1 MWKSQQHQHHQHQHQ
16 RRHVGCSAKT
26 RAGVNTGAHWS
37 NAPLVFFLPDETH
50 SRTAGRGV
58 YQPVSRRCRQRAIRV
73 ARGDGEKAREYS
85 CLGPPPYPNSHLP
98 PYLPLRLLVFYSD
111 IRKILSRPVRHT
123 PYPKVVKTVSMC
135 LFLRHSLFLIFFSLS
150 HLYHLNLALPSVMDA
165 VLVLFD
171 LRLAVLFFKYSTW
184 HGSAMK
190 SMYF

>member
-1 MWKSQQHQHHQHQHQ
+1 MWKSQQHQHHHHQHQ

-85 CLGPPPYPNSHLP
+85 CLGPPPTPTATF
-98 PYLPLRLLVFYSD
+98 PLIFLSDSSFSILTSVKSYHGRSGILRTRRSLKRYRCVFSFATP
-111 IRKILSRPVRHT
+111 SFSSFF
-123 PYPKVVKTVSMC
+123 PYPT
-135 LFLRHSLFLIFFSLS
+135 FII
-150 HLYHLNLALPSVMDA
+150 
-165 VLVLFD
+165 
-171 LRLAVLFFKYSTW
+171 
-184 HGSAMK
+184 
-190 SMYF
+190 